1 MDLLNIEGKLIS
13 WGLKSLSDVFD
24 LLRTSMDTVKGES
37 FKGIDALLPKGVW
50 EAVISVTQ
58 SAILPFGII
67 VLLVFLF
74 LDLINNISEFNMYS
88 ENTLSHLLRFFAKLF
103 IGVFIIYNS
112 FNIVNL
118 TFGFANTIVSTSATK
133 MQKKEIKKIDVYTFI
148 EKSLEQKG
156 VKVDYSKGALTQI
169 WDFISA
175 PFKDNSQTSYA
186 EISKYMSEHNETDII
201 KASAELAKQKE
212 KEYKERL
219 ENDENLRKQ
228 EILVRTY
235 FKDQSFGQIAVFAFT
250 TFIIS
255 LVSRFIPIIVT
266 IVLASRAIE
275 LYLHVAISPIALS
288 TLFNKTLNNSGVNFM
303 KSVFSYGI
311 QGFVILFIVFIYT
324 ILQSSLYK
332 ELLTKPGEINL
343 TNISLTMLA
352 YGLMSGIMLFQSKSL
367 SQKLLGGY

>member
-58 SAILPFGII
+58 SAVLPFGII

-74 LDLINNISEFNMYS
+74 LDLINNVSEFNMYS
-88 ENTLSHLLRFFAKLF
+88 ENTLSHLLKFFAKLF

-148 EKSLEQKG
+148 EKSLEEKG
-156 VKVDYSKGALTQI
+156 VKVDYSKGILAKI
-169 WDFISA
+169 WDNISYV
-175 PFKDNSQTSYA
+175 FNNDQVSYG
-186 EISKYMSEHNETDII
+186 EIMRYMKQHEETDMV
-201 KASAELAKQKE
+201 KVVSELQEKKE
-212 KEYKERL
+212 KEYKEKL

-228 EILVRTY
+228 EILIRTY

-266 IVLASRAIE
+266 IVLAARAIE

-288 TLFNKTLNNSGVNFM
+288 TLFNKTLNNSGVSFM

-324 ILQSSLYK
+324 VLQSSLYQ
-332 ELLTKPGEINL
+332 ELLTNPGKINL